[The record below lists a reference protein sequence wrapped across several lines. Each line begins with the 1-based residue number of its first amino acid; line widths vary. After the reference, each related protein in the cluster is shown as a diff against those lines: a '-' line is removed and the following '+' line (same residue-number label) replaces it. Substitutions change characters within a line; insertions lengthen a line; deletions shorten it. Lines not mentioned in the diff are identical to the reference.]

1 MSRTS
6 WRLRA
11 GSAGVVVLTA
21 TVVAGLL
28 PGPAGASRSV
38 SETYRV
44 PAGGRLEL
52 TGHGYGHGHG
62 MSQYGAQ
69 GAARRGLIHRQILAF
84 YYPGTSLATV
94 TGTIRV
100 LLTGDPDNDVRV
112 VPARGLRVREVGS
125 GTSYTLPAIAGIKT
139 WRLRT
144 FGRRVV
150 LDYAD
155 GAWHTYRPGG
165 RVLAGDAEFH
175 RSGRV
180 VLRVAGTTRAY
191 RGALRLS
198 GSETV
203 NVVSMDDYV
212 KGVVA
217 REMSPSWEPAAL
229 RAQTVAARTYGAWDR
244 AAHLRRHYQT
254 CDTTSCQVYGGVA
267 AEDSRSNAAVAAT
280 ADRILSYRGRPAF
293 TQFGSSSGGWLA
305 AGSMPYLVAKADPYD
320 GHAGNPVNT
329 WATTI
334 TRAAIQKA
342 WPSLGTLRR
351 VRVTRRDGNG
361 HWHGRVE
368 QMVLDGSR
376 ADVTLGGTDFRSRFG
391 LRSDWFHFG

>member
-1 MSRTS
+1 M
-6 WRLRA
+6 
-11 GSAGVVVLTA
+11 VLTA

-28 PGPAGASRSV
+28 PGSAEASRSVSRSV
-38 SETYRV
+38 SETYPV
-44 PAGGRLEL
+44 PASGRLEL
-52 TGHGYGHGHG
+52 AGHGYGHGHG

-69 GAARRGLIHRQILAF
+69 GAARKGLTHRQILAF

-100 LLTGDPDNDVRV
+100 LLTADTDDDVRV
-112 VPARGLRVREVGS
+112 LPASGLRVREAAS
-125 GTSYTLPAIAGIKT
+125 GASYALPGTAGIKT

-144 FGRRVV
+144 VGRRVV

-155 GAWHTYRPGG
+155 GAWHAYRPGG
-165 RVLAGDAEFH
+165 KALSGDAEFH

-198 GSETV
+198 GSDTV
-203 NVVSMDDYV
+203 NVVSMDDFV

-217 REMSPSWEPAAL
+217 REMPASWEPAAL
-229 RAQTVAARTYGAWDR
+229 QAQTVAARTYGAWDR
-244 AAHLRRHYQT
+244 AAHLRRYYQT

-267 AEDSRSNAAVAAT
+267 AEDARSNAAVAAT
-280 ADRILSYRGRPAF
+280 ANRILNYKGRPAF

-320 GHAGNPVNT
+320 RHSGNLVHT

-334 TRAAIQKA
+334 SRAAIQKA

-351 VRVTRRDGNG
+351 VLVTRRDGNG

-376 ADVTLGGTDFRSRFG
+376 ADVTLSGAAFRSRFG